1 LAGLRLT
8 QRIFVLSLLI
18 LGLGSLA
25 ISQEKVPRGKEKEA
39 QNEYE
44 KALVAKNY
52 ELPDEAIK
60 YLNRALA
67 LNPRHYQSFN
77 LLGIIYL
84 EKKNYTE
91 AVRALEKCVEVNPDF
106 PNAHNNLGTA
116 YLEMGLKDKALSE
129 YLRAFALDGNTF
141 AAFKLANLYF
151 EMKELPLALD
161 YIEKAVQ
168 KSPGEARIHNLKGVI
183 LNEMGRYR
191 EAIESFKTSWSL
203 NPADVNVGINLGV
216 GYMNDKQLEKAREV
230 FEKVVP
236 SITEPALK
244 DRIAGYIKAI
254 NEAVK

>member
-1 LAGLRLT
+1 MTR
-8 QRIFVLSLLI
+8 RIFVLALLI

-25 ISQEKVPRGKEKEA
+25 IAQERVPRGKEKEA

-67 LNPRHYQSFN
+67 LDPRHYQSLN
-77 LLGIIYL
+77 LLGIVYL
-84 EKKNYTE
+84 EKKNYPE
-91 AVRALEKCVEVNPDF
+91 AVRALENCAAINPDF
-106 PNAHNNLGTA
+106 PDAHNNLGTA
-116 YLEMGLKDKALSE
+116 YLEMGLKDKALAE
-129 YLRAFALDGNTF
+129 YLRAFSLDGNPL

-151 EMKELPLALD
+151 DMKELPMALE

-168 KSPGEARIHNLKGVI
+168 KSPREARALNLKGVI

-191 EAIESFKTSWSL
+191 EAIESFQTSWTL
-203 NPADVNVGINLGV
+203 DPADVNIGVNLGI
-216 GYMNDKQLEKAREV
+216 GYMNDKQLDKAREV
-230 FEKVVP
+230 FEKVLP
-236 SITEPALK
+236 SVKDPALK
-244 DRIAGYIKAI
+244 DRITGYIKAI